1 MVEVTKNV
9 CHVCLIAG
17 LFLIIS
23 CDVGTT
29 QQDQTPVLKPEEMY
43 RDMFP
48 LTRENFTEKVLR
60 SKDPW
65 IVIFHDGNMERAWK
79 TMATHLRGLCWI
91 GMVDVREE
99 AKFLAELVR
108 YFSTLYERCTCKFS
122 TNSLNCIGETSLC
135 ICMLACTKC
144 DNLASGLALC

>member
-9 CHVCLIAG
+9 CRVCLIAG

-23 CDVGTT
+23 CDVGTA

-48 LTRENFTEKVLR
+48 LTRKNFTEKVLR

-108 YFSTLYERCTCKFS
+108 YFSTVYECMSFTLHMRS
-122 TNSLNCIGETSLC
+122 SGSLC
-135 ICMLACTKC
+135 ICIC
-144 DNLASGLALC
+144 DKNIKVSNKI

>member
-1 MVEVTKNV
+1 MVEVTESV
-9 CHVCLIAG
+9 WQVCLTAG
-17 LFLIIS
+17 LLLIIA
-23 CDVGTT
+23 CNVMA

-48 LTRENFTEKVLR
+48 LTRDNFTEKVLR

-108 YFSTLYERCTCKFS
+108 YFSTLYARS
-122 TNSLNCIGETSLC
+122 
-135 ICMLACTKC
+135 
-144 DNLASGLALC
+144 